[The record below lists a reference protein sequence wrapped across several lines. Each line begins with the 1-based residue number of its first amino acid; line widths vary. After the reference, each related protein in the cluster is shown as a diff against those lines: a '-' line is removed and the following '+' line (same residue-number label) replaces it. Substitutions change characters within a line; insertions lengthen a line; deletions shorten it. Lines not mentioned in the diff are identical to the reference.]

1 MEKARLGRW
10 HNASIARKIFFPI
23 IVEMEKARLG
33 RRHHLRNRPS
43 FYLNL
48 CKNERTDKFPSVF
61 SINTNEVYYYW
72 TGSYTMTLIM

>member
-1 MEKARLGRW
+1 
-10 HNASIARKIFFPI
+10 
-23 IVEMEKARLG
+23 MEKARLG

-61 SINTNEVYYYW
+61 SINTNEVYYY
-72 TGSYTMTLIM
+72 

>member
-1 MEKARLGRW
+1 
-10 HNASIARKIFFPI
+10 
-23 IVEMEKARLG
+23 MEKARLG

-61 SINTNEVYYYW
+61 SINANEVYYY
-72 TGSYTMTLIM
+72 